1 LYGSYR
7 EQYSANPVTGYWPGN
22 YEIAIRHPSH
32 HFIYRMCDA
41 IIEQT
46 LRVFVLVCAEIL
58 INYLNG

>member
-1 LYGSYR
+1 M
-7 EQYSANPVTGYWPGN
+7 AVTESPCPIPLPRQGN
-22 YEIAIRHPSH
+22 YDIEIRHPAH
-32 HFIYRMCDA
+32 HFIHRMYKCDV